1 MNNYGMELLV
11 AERHRE
17 HLQAAEHHRLI
28 ARTRRAVEPGRLTTG
43 LPTGLRRSRGLVTR
57 IRAAVSPTATL
68 PRGAAMVAPSLTAV
82 GS

>member
-1 MNNYGMELLV
+1 MNNYGVELLI

-17 HLQAAEHHRLI
+17 HLQAAEHHRRI
-28 ARTRRAVEPGRLTTG
+28 ARARRAAEPGRLTAG

-57 IRAAVSPTATL
+57 IRAAVSPAATL
-68 PRGAAMVAPSLTAV
+68 PHGAAMVAPSSTAV